1 MNKVDKMKFN
11 YFIENSSD
19 EADALYE
26 LEQEGFKWGV
36 GENPTA
42 LVISRLMGD
51 GVFPYTISKGK
62 DQTIYWYAE
71 EKEDTEEMNKYS
83 VTQAFMQDLKNWRDD
98 RRIDAEDDMVFGWE
112 DFQNEPGRVQ
122 EWRLNTGS
130 AIEAN
135 NRLIAII
142 QWLNGNNVFGVDYK
156 FYIAQLKNVGAT
168 GYLKVISENELKIVE
183 DQLDATKFETF
194 QEADEW
200 TNEYLEVV
208 EVHE

>member
-1 MNKVDKMKFN
+1 MNKVDKMKFK
-11 YFIENSSD
+11 YFVSNDSD

-26 LEQEGFKWGV
+26 LEQQGFKWGV

-42 LVISRLMGD
+42 LVISRLMGE
-51 GVFPYTISKGK
+51 GVFPYTISVGENKK
-62 DQTIYWYAE
+62 IYWSS
-71 EKEDTEEMNKYS
+71 EDNECTDEMNNYKI
-83 VTQAFMQDLKNWRDD
+83 TQELMQDLKSWQEEQRLYVDND
-98 RRIDAEDDMVFGWE
+98 VVVSWE
-112 DFQNEPGRVQ
+112 DFKNETPRIQ

-142 QWLNGNNVFGVDYK
+142 QWLNGNDVFEVDYK
-156 FYIAQLKNVGAT
+156 FYIAQLKNVGAI

-183 DQLDATKFETF
+183 DKSDATKFETF
-194 QEADEW
+194 EEADKW

>member
-1 MNKVDKMKFN
+1 MKFN

-51 GVFPYTISKGK
+51 EVFPYTISKGK
-62 DQTIYWYAE
+62 NQTIYWHGE
-71 EKEDTEEMNKYS
+71 DKEDTEEMNNYS

-130 AIEAN
+130 AVEAN
-135 NRLIAII
+135 NRSIAII
-142 QWLNGNNVFGVDYK
+142 QWLNGKDVFIVDK
-156 FYIAQLKNVGAT
+156 PSYIVRVKGER
-168 GYLKVISENELKIVE
+168 GYLEIEDNSPFAIVE
-183 DQLDATKFETF
+183 NKRDATVFYNLDAAKKYENAIFE
-194 QEADEW
+194 AVALDE
-200 TNEYLEVV
+200 
-208 EVHE
+208 

>member
-1 MNKVDKMKFN
+1 MKFN
-11 YFIENSSD
+11 YFVSNASE

-26 LEQEGFKWGV
+26 LEQQGFKWGV

-51 GVFPYTISKGK
+51 DVFPYTISIGK
-62 DQTIYWYAE
+62 DKKISWSSE
-71 EKEDTEEMNKYS
+71 GKEVTDGMNKYKI
-83 VTQAFMQDLKNWRDD
+83 TPELMQDLKGWQEEQRLYVDD
-98 RRIDAEDDMVFGWE
+98 DVVVSWE
-112 DFQNEPGRVQ
+112 DFKNEPTSIQ

-142 QWLNGNNVFGVDYK
+142 QWLNGNDVFEVDYK

-183 DQLDATKFETF
+183 DKSDATKFETF
-194 QEADEW
+194 KEANEW
-200 TNEYLEVV
+200 TNEYIEVV
-208 EVHE
+208 EVDE